1 MDGTPEKVAE
11 DAGTTSPDFSDDPNE
26 IYRSAFA
33 HAPIGI
39 AVVSTDGRWLHVN
52 ESVCRIV
59 GYTESEIRRLRFQ
72 DITHPEDLKADL
84 GYVQEMLEK
93 KRSHYRMEKR
103 YYHRN
108 GRIIW
113 IELSVSLLWNED
125 GTPRYFISQFNDI
138 TSRKQMEAE
147 LRKREELFRRLTD
160 DTPAMLWMS
169 DANLRCYHFNKSSLA
184 FTGRTLEEE
193 LGLGWLNAVHPDDRE
208 DCLRACERGFAT
220 RRTFKLMYRLRRRDG
235 EYRVIEDICSPR
247 FDPTGEF
254 SGYIGACTDIT
265 DQLNTETEL
274 RNALEAARDANQ
286 AKSTFLAMMSHEIR
300 TPLHSIIGFT
310 HLLLD
315 SGISTE
321 HRNLVS
327 PILSGGEMLL
337 AVINDILDYSKIEA
351 GEVELERLQCSLPQC
366 IEEVS
371 ALFSAKAQEKNLN
384 FHSTLCSDVPER
396 VTGDLNRLRQILM
409 NLLSNAVKFTSQG
422 KVTVSVSGEGC
433 SENRNV
439 IHFIIQ
445 DTGIGFSK
453 EKATHLFQPFRQ
465 LDASTT
471 RKFGG
476 TGLGLAIC
484 KRLVDAMKG
493 RIYVESE
500 PGVGSTFHLFLPF
513 DLATADVPAPPTSRL
528 FSPQNPTMRPITILS
543 PAAQALRILI
553 AEDNETNR
561 RLIAQL
567 LKRMGIDTPT
577 LVEDGRAAV
586 RACLSGNF
594 DLVLMDCQMPGMDGY
609 EATRRLRENSDLR
622 KLTIVALTA
631 AALDGDK
638 EKALQAGMNDYLTK
652 PIRAELLAEVIE
664 RVALP
669 AANRG

>member
-1 MDGTPEKVAE
+1 MDETPEKVAKL
-11 DAGTTSPDFSDDPNE
+11 AGNANPDYPDDPNE
-26 IYRSAFA
+26 VYRSAFA

-72 DITHPEDLKADL
+72 DITHPEDLRADL
-84 GYVQEMLEK
+84 GYVQEMLAR

-103 YYHRN
+103 YFHRN
-108 GRIIW
+108 GSIIW

-125 GTPRYFISQFNDI
+125 GTPKYFISQFTDI
-138 TSRKQMEAE
+138 TARKQMEME

-169 DANLRCYHFNKSSLA
+169 DANLRCYHFNKSCLA

-208 DCLRACERGFAT
+208 DCLQACERGFAT
-220 RRTFKLMYRLRRRDG
+220 RQSFKLRYRLRRRDG
-235 EYRVIEDICSPR
+235 EYRVVEDICSPR
-247 FDPTGEF
+247 FGPGGEF

-265 DQLNTETEL
+265 DQLNSETEL

-351 GEVELERLQCSLPQC
+351 GEVELEHLQFSLPQC
-366 IEEVS
+366 VEEVS
-371 ALFSAKAQEKNLN
+371 SLFSAKAQEKNLN
-384 FHSTLCSDVPER
+384 FHSTLCSDVPDQ
-396 VTGDLNRLRQILM
+396 VIGDFNRLRQILM

-422 KVTVSVSGEGC
+422 KVSVAVSGEGC
-433 SENRNV
+433 SETRNV

-445 DTGIGFSK
+445 DTGIGFPK
-453 EKATHLFQPFRQ
+453 EKAAHLFQPFRQ

-484 KRLVDAMKG
+484 KRLIDAMKG

-500 PGVGSTFHLFLPF
+500 PRVGSTFHLFLPF
-513 DLATADVPAPPTSRL
+513 EIATAPGPASPPTRL
-528 FSPQNPTMRPITILS
+528 ISPQNPTMRPIATLS
-543 PAAQALRILI
+543 PAAQALRILV

-561 RLIAQL
+561 RLIVQL
-567 LKRMGIDTPT
+567 LKRMGMGAPT

-586 RACLSGNF
+586 RACQNEKF

-609 EATRRLRENSDLR
+609 EATRRLRAAPHLGQ
-622 KLTIVALTA
+622 LTIVALTA

-638 EKALQAGMNDYLTK
+638 EQAMQAGMNDYLTK
-652 PIRAELLAEVIE
+652 PIRAELLADVIE
-664 RVALP
+664 RVARTVVT
-669 AANRG
+669 AS